1 MPNEVT
7 VHVVAVLCLKTC
19 CFCIVGKFVSKNWM
33 QQHLQQCT
41 TMVHG
46 AMSVFAWFKMFLI
59 VDPNCA
65 LKFYVEN

>member
-1 MPNEVT
+1 
-7 VHVVAVLCLKTC
+7 
-19 CFCIVGKFVSKNWM
+19 M